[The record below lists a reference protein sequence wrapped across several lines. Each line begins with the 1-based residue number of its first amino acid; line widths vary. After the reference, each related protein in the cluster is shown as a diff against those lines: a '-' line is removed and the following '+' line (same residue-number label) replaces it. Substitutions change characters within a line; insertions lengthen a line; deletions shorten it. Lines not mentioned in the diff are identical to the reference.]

1 MLTIPLAAPAR
12 TPIPPMPAE
21 GNATLLL
28 VDDDP
33 DLLRLLAIRLKA
45 NGYAVNAVDSG
56 PRALAAIGASRP
68 DLVLTDLRM
77 DGMDGMALFQE
88 IQASYPGLPV
98 IILTAH
104 GTIPDAVAAVK
115 RGVFGYLTKPYDPDE
130 LLGQIRRALALHG
143 GKVRSGAGQL
153 WRDEIITRSSLMEDL
168 LSKAQ
173 RVAASDASVLIQG
186 ESGTGK
192 ELLARAIHRSSNRA
206 NHPFVAIN
214 CGAIPETLLESELF
228 GHTKGSFTGAIAD
241 QRGLFVAADKGTL
254 FLDEIGDMP
263 LALQVKLLRVI
274 ETREVRPIG
283 ASRAIPFD
291 VRIISATH
299 RDLAKEKDAGG
310 FREDLFY
317 RLNVVGL
324 RLPSLEERTEDI
336 PLLARHFLEKLASR
350 YGREKPAF
358 APDALELLAKAR
370 WPGNVRQLFNV
381 VEQSVALCPTE
392 IIPAVFVE
400 QAIQVEMHEM
410 TSFEDAR
417 KRFERDYLT
426 RLMKLTRGSVTQAA
440 RLARRNRT
448 EFYKLLQRH
457 GIDASMFKGEGK

>member
-1 MLTIPLAAPAR
+1 MAR
-12 TPIPPMPAE
+12 QGKAS
-21 GNATLLL
+21 LLL

-45 NGYAVNAVDSG
+45 NSYDVTAVESG
-56 PRALAAIGASRP
+56 QRALASIAASRP

-104 GTIPDAVAAVK
+104 GTIPDAVAATK
-115 RGVFGYLTKPYDPDE
+115 RGVFGYLTKPYDAEE
-130 LLGQIRRALALHG
+130 LLAQIQRALTLHG
-143 GKVRSGAGQL
+143 GAAAGGAGQI
-153 WRDEIITRSSLMEDL
+153 WREDIITRSSVMEDL
-168 LSKAQ
+168 LAKAQ
-173 RVAASDASVLIQG
+173 RVAAGDASVLIQG
-186 ESGTGK
+186 ESGSGK
-192 ELLARAIHRSSNRA
+192 ELLARAIHRASPRA
-206 NHPFVAIN
+206 NQPFVAIN

-263 LALQVKLLRVI
+263 LPLQVKLLRVI

-283 ASRAIPFD
+283 ATRSTPFD

-299 RDLAKEKDAGG
+299 RDLAREKEAGT
-310 FREDLFY
+310 FREDLYY
-317 RLNVVGL
+317 RLNVVTL
-324 RLPSLEERTEDI
+324 KLPSLDERPEDI
-336 PLLARHFLEKLASR
+336 PLLAESFLNRLAPR
-350 YGREKPAF
+350 YGRDKASF
-358 APDALELLAKAR
+358 APEALELLVKAK
-370 WPGNVRQLFNV
+370 WPGNVRQLYNV
-381 VEQSVALCPTE
+381 VEQSIALCPTE
-392 IIPAVFVE
+392 IIPQSFVE

-426 RLMKLTRGSVTQAA
+426 RILKMTKGSVTQAA
-440 RLARRNRT
+440 KLARRNRT

-457 GIDASMFKGEGK
+457 GIEAAVFKSEAK